1 MSGLLSPFADV
12 GCSVVGIVCIIYFDF
27 TKEHTYTH
35 AHTVT
40 NTHTHKHTHTHTH
53 THTDTPILILEGRHS
68 KPHPTY

>member
-40 NTHTHKHTHTHTH
+40 NTHTHKHTHTHTQ
-53 THTDTPILILEGRHS
+53 THQ
-68 KPHPTY
+68 Y